1 MVRPQKEPLFRKEEV
16 MCDSSSAC
24 GCGPASAASAV
35 SDIGAGIIKG
45 VFGVIG
51 GCVAL
56 TLIVGVVRMVLP
68 WLAGGLAAVF
78 AVTCGTAVVVTVRR
92 RRRLRGVIPAPID
105 AAPRTTVEAVTV
117 RAIEPGSRRT
127 MQNAPAT
134 RGPGQRVG
142 GSECRTRPL

>member
-1 MVRPQKEPLFRKEEV
+1 
-16 MCDSSSAC
+16 MCDNSSAC
-24 GCGPASAASAV
+24 GCRESSGAASAV
-35 SDIGAGIIKG
+35 NDIGAGIVKG

-78 AVTCGTAVVVTVRR
+78 AVTCGTAVVVIVRR
-92 RRRLRGVIPAPID
+92 RRRLRGVIPAPLP
-105 AAPRTTVEAVTV
+105 ATSRTIVEAVTV
-117 RAIEPGSRRT
+117 RAIEPGSRRA

-134 RGPGQRVG
+134 RAGAAGRRQ
-142 GSECRTRPL
+142 